1 MKLNKTR
8 VGILS
13 LCGILALAGVGA
25 SVAYVI
31 TEASESG
38 SVTTESAIY
47 LDWGSDQNFLAVT
60 NLNATEPQYREVVV
74 DYAKSTNASGN
85 AAVTFD
91 LSAETTA
98 GVKVEVSDGVD
109 WAVINLNPTAYEE
122 QIKTLTN
129 ESEAAVYNL
138 SDAKAY
144 TYYLKFSYSSTTTFD
159 ANSISGTLTISL
171 SVA

>member
-31 TEASESG
+31 TATQDSG

-47 LDWGSDQNFLAVT
+47 LDWGSQNVLAVT

-74 DYAKSTNASGN
+74 DYAKSTNASGS
-85 AAVTFD
+85 ATVTFD
-91 LSAETTA
+91 LSDDTTD
-98 GVKVEVSDGVD
+98 GIKVEVSDGVE
-109 WAVINLNPTAYEE
+109 WSTINLNPSAYEE
-122 QIKTLTN
+122 QIETLTN
-129 ESEAAVYNL
+129 ESEAVVYNL
-138 SDAKAY
+138 GDAKTY
-144 TYYLKFSYSSTTTFD
+144 TYYLKFSYSSVNTLD
-159 ANSISGTLTISL
+159 ANEISGNLTVSL
-171 SVA
+171 NVA